1 MDETMRMQAVIIG
14 LQNDI
19 RDLSDQIARLNSEIE
34 RRKFDQHHLNEDL
47 LRARSDLTILR
58 QENRWL
64 EQELAKRS

>member
-14 LQNDI
+14 LQDEL
-19 RDLSDQIARLNSEIE
+19 RDLVGEIARLNSEIE
-34 RRKFDQHHLNEDL
+34 RRKIDQHYLNEDL